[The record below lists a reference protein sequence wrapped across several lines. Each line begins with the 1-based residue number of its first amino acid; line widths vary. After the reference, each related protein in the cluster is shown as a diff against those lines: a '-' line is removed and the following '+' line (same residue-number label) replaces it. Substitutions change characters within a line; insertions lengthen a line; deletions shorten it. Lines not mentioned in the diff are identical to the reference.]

1 LVHFLVW
8 IFISS
13 AVASQTAASLSLN
26 DIIDKNTGIENSTA
40 KDETIARLLVETNSK
55 LFSAKPNWGNIFKLQ
70 SLLKHNDEWQEYSF
84 YVDILIKLN
93 KANNIAQNIELC
105 NEISLYSKNNH
116 ELEKLIKDSQNYC
129 IQKFLQQNPK
139 SFNSKES
146 FAFIDNNIGN
156 ILDSKNQTELRGFL
170 KKIKSNSELYNKV
183 TDTIITH
190 SQNNHTTLSA
200 DVIAALAQTARLTK
214 HIQSNLYFQKESQLQ
229 LSTLLKEY
237 TNSIIDDYDKNK
249 KIDKDTFQGVLHFV
263 ENNLENLDHQLAAER
278 LYYFTKALVRRDLTI
293 EVDKVIPLF
302 LKIKD
307 NNYNE
312 LIVFERLW
320 LDWVKGDYKSAY
332 NLIKKQNL
340 ISRIPEISD
349 SKLKFWLIWTLIK
362 LKNKNGFA
370 LANGFVLDNP
380 LSYYSII
387 LHNFNPDTV
396 NSPFRIIQAN
406 KALNLVTPFTEL
418 PIKLQNQL
426 RRYSVFS
433 KLGNLTF
440 MSLETDNMFKNFD
453 SRFHSDIYAY
463 QIWSHVNHKN
473 NLEVFKTVSNA
484 LKSNNITLN
493 QGVLKLI
500 FPLSYL
506 ETIKVYN
513 KKVDPYLILSLI
525 RQESV
530 FNPQAVSRVGA
541 LGLMQLMP
549 TTAKRYE
556 KDVSRNNLFKPNQNI
571 RIGSKYFEGLMKMFN
586 DNAILSLAA
595 YNAGEGR
602 VKRWLTEYFN
612 TDSMLE
618 TIEQIPF
625 SETQGYVKL
634 ISRNLYF
641 YKSLYQDKEIELAA
655 KREDKNSIYDVAMWT
670 TTIR

>member
-1 LVHFLVW
+1 
-8 IFISS
+8 
-13 AVASQTAASLSLN
+13 
-26 DIIDKNTGIENSTA
+26 
-40 KDETIARLLVETNSK
+40 
-55 LFSAKPNWGNIFKLQ
+55 
-70 SLLKHNDEWQEYSF
+70 
-84 YVDILIKLN
+84 
-93 KANNIAQNIELC
+93 
-105 NEISLYSKNNH
+105 
-116 ELEKLIKDSQNYC
+116 
-129 IQKFLQQNPK
+129 
-139 SFNSKES
+139 
-146 FAFIDNNIGN
+146 
-156 ILDSKNQTELRGFL
+156 
-170 KKIKSNSELYNKV
+170 
-183 TDTIITH
+183 
-190 SQNNHTTLSA
+190 
-200 DVIAALAQTARLTK
+200 
-214 HIQSNLYFQKESQLQ
+214 
-229 LSTLLKEY
+229 
-237 TNSIIDDYDKNK
+237 
-249 KIDKDTFQGVLHFV
+249 LHFV